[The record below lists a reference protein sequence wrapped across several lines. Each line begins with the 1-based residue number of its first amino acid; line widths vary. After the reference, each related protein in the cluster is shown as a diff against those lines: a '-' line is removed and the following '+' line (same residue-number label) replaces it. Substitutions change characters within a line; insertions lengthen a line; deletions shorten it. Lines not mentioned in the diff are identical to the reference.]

1 MTDSTTPFD
10 AAPYLTTAEAAAA
23 FITDALDTDNAGHV
37 AEALGVVARAQGMT
51 EVAGA
56 AGVSRAALYKG
67 LSADG
72 DPRLSTLLGVLR
84 ALGLSLRVAPENAE
98 ERAAPAHPS
107 PPLPAPSS
115 RRRSTG

>member
-1 MTDSTTPFD
+1 M
-10 AAPYLTTAEAAAA
+10 
-23 FITDALDTDNAGHV
+23 
-37 AEALGVVARAQGMT
+37 VVRAQGMT
-51 EVAGA
+51 EVAGS

-72 DPRLSTLLGVLR
+72 DPRSSTLLGVLR

-107 PPLPAPSS
+107 PPLKALPSV
-115 RRRSTG
+115 RRSTG

>member
-1 MTDSTTPFD
+1 
-10 AAPYLTTAEAAAA
+10 
-23 FITDALDTDNAGHV
+23 
-37 AEALGVVARAQGMT
+37 MT

-107 PPLPAPSS
+107 PPLTAPPPV
-115 RRRSTG
+115 RRSTG

>member
-51 EVAGA
+51 KVAGA
-56 AGVSRAALYKG
+56 RRGQ
-67 LSADG
+67 
-72 DPRLSTLLGVLR
+72 PRRPLQ
-84 ALGLSLRVAPENAE
+84 RV
-98 ERAAPAHPS
+98 ERG
-107 PPLPAPSS
+107 
-115 RRRSTG
+115 R

>member
-51 EVAGA
+51 EVAGP
-56 AGVSRAALYKG
+56 AGVSRAALCKG

-72 DPRLSTLLGVLR
+72 DPRL
-84 ALGLSLRVAPENAE
+84 
-98 ERAAPAHPS
+98 
-107 PPLPAPSS
+107 
-115 RRRSTG
+115 